1 MSATPAPKTSSTPKA
16 GQIGEELLY
25 EVRGNVGLV
34 TLNRP
39 QARNALTFYMYDKL
53 AEICASIKPGGA
65 IRALVLTGAGGK
77 AFAAGTDISQF
88 RAFET
93 PEQGLKYE
101 ADASARSAVIA
112 ACPVPLIAAI
122 SGACTGGGAGIAA
135 NCDIRLGTHDM
146 RFGFPIART
155 LGNMLSASTLSGLVA
170 HFGESRVKRLLYTSE
185 LMGAEEALACG
196 FVSELHADHATV
208 LARGLELAGQ
218 IASNAPLTIQATK
231 ELLRRMRAAAPKI
244 HDEDL
249 VAKVYTSAD
258 FKEGMDAFLG
268 KRKPV
273 WTGK

>member
-1 MSATPAPKTSSTPKA
+1 MTATAPASSPSKPQV
-16 GQIGEELLY
+16 GDELLY
-25 EVRGNVGLV
+25 EVRGAVGLI
-34 TLNRP
+34 TFNRP

-53 AEICASIKPGGA
+53 AEICGSIKAGGP

-88 RAFET
+88 RVFDT
-93 PEQGLKYE
+93 PEQGLAYE
-101 ADASARSAVIA
+101 ADATQRSGVIA

-155 LGNMLSASTLSGLVA
+155 LGNMLSAATLKGLVA

-185 LMGAEEALACG
+185 LMGAEEAHGLG
-196 FVSELHADHATV
+196 FISELHADHAAV
-208 LARGLELAGQ
+208 LARALELAEQ

-231 ELLRRMRAAAPKI
+231 EILRRLRSATPLP
-244 HDEDL
+244 DDRDL

-258 FKEGMDAFLG
+258 FKEGMDACLT

-273 WTGK
+273 WQGK

>member
-16 GQIGEELLY
+16 GQVGDELLY

-34 TLNRP
+34 TFNRP
-39 QARNALTFYMYDKL
+39 QARNALTFNMYDKL
-53 AEICASIKPGGA
+53 AEICAGIKPGGA

-155 LGNMLSASTLSGLVA
+155 LGNMLSASTLAGLVA
-170 HFGESRVKRLLYTSE
+170 HFGEIQSQAPALYVRADGRRGSVGVRLRQRVARRPCGRS
-185 LMGAEEALACG
+185 GARAWNSPGRSPAM
-196 FVSELHADHATV
+196 
-208 LARGLELAGQ
+208 
-218 IASNAPLTIQATK
+218 
-231 ELLRRMRAAAPKI
+231 RR
-244 HDEDL
+244 
-249 VAKVYTSAD
+249 
-258 FKEGMDAFLG
+258 
-268 KRKPV
+268 
-273 WTGK
+273 

>member
-1 MSATPAPKTSSTPKA
+1 MSTGESAKPSSTPKA
-16 GQIGEELLY
+16 GQVGEELLY
-25 EVRGNVGLV
+25 EARGSVGLV

-39 QARNALTFYMYDKL
+39 QARNALTFFMYDKL
-53 AEICASIKPGGA
+53 AEICASIKPGGS

-196 FVSELHADHATV
+196 FVSELHADHAAV

-258 FKEGMDAFLG
+258 FKEGMDAFLN

>member
-1 MSATPAPKTSSTPKA
+1 MSATPMQKPSSTPKA
-16 GQIGEELLY
+16 GQVGEELLY
-25 EVRGNVGLV
+25 EVKGAVGLV

-39 QARNALTFYMYDKL
+39 QARNALTFNMYDKL

-155 LGNMLSASTLSGLVA
+155 LGNMLSASTLAGLVA

-196 FVSELHADHATV
+196 FVSELHADHAAV
-208 LARGLELAGQ
+208 LARGLELAEQ
-218 IASNAPLTIQATK
+218 IAGNAPLTIQATK
-231 ELLRRMRAAAPKI
+231 ELLRRMRAAAPKV

-249 VAKVYTSAD
+249 VAKIYTSAD
-258 FKEGMDAFLG
+258 FKEGMDAFLN
-268 KRKPV
+268 KRKPI

>member
-1 MSATPAPKTSSTPKA
+1 MSSTPSTSANSAPKA
-16 GQIGEELLY
+16 GQVGDELLY
-25 EVRGNVGLV
+25 EVRGAVGMI
-34 TLNRP
+34 TFNRP

-53 AEICASIKPGGA
+53 AEICAGIQPGGP

-88 RAFET
+88 RVFET

-101 ADASARSAVIA
+101 ADATARSTTIA

-135 NCDIRLGTHDM
+135 NCDIRLGTRDM
-146 RFGFPIART
+146 KFGFPISRT
-155 LGNMLSASTLSGLVA
+155 LGNMLSASTLAGLVA

-185 LMGAEEALACG
+185 LMGADEALSCG
-196 FVSELHADHATV
+196 FVSELHVDHAAV
-208 LARGLELAGQ
+208 LARALEMAEQ
-218 IASNAPLTIQATK
+218 IAGNAPLTIQATK
-231 ELLRRMRAAAPKI
+231 ELLRRMRAAGPKV

-249 VAKVYTSAD
+249 VAKIYTSAD

-273 WTGK
+273 WQGK

>member
-1 MSATPAPKTSSTPKA
+1 MTTPQSKTQAGPKA
-16 GQIGEELLY
+16 GQVGEELLY
-25 EVRGNVGLV
+25 ETKGKVGLI

-39 QARNALTFYMYDKL
+39 QARNALTFHMYDKL
-53 AEICASIKPGGA
+53 AEICGGIKPGGP

-88 RAFET
+88 RVFET

-101 ADASARSAVIA
+101 ADATARSAVIA

-122 SGACTGGGAGIAA
+122 AGACTGGGAGIVA
-135 NCDIRLGTHDM
+135 NCDIRLATRDL

-155 LGNMLSASTLSGLVA
+155 LGNMLSASTLGGLVA

-185 LMGAEEALACG
+185 LMGADEALACG
-196 FVSELHADHATV
+196 FVSELHADHAAV
-208 LARGLELAGQ
+208 LARGLELAEQ
-218 IASNAPLTIQATK
+218 IAGNAPLTIQATK
-231 ELLRRMRAAAPKI
+231 ELLHRMRAAAPKI

-258 FKEGMDAFLG
+258 FKEGLDAFLT
-268 KRKPV
+268 KRKPQ

>member
-1 MSATPAPKTSSTPKA
+1 MTTQQPKVQAGPKA
-16 GQIGEELLY
+16 GQVGEELLY

-39 QARNALTFYMYDKL
+39 QARNALTFFMYDKL
-53 AEICASIKPGGA
+53 AEICGSIKPGGA

-155 LGNMLSASTLSGLVA
+155 LGNMLSASTLAGLVA

-185 LMGAEEALACG
+185 LMGADEALVCG
-196 FVSELHADHATV
+196 FVSELHADHAAV
-208 LARGLELAGQ
+208 LARGLELAEQ

-249 VAKVYTSAD
+249 VAKIYTSAD
-258 FKEGMDAFLG
+258 FKEGMEAFLN

-273 WTGK
+273 WTGT